1 MASKRDLEKWIVD
14 ALMSSGGTSTIVEVC
29 KYVWEHHESDLRKS
43 GDLFYT
49 WGYDI
54 RWARNNLA
62 EKGVIDR
69 NSPKG
74 TWRLSG

>member
-1 MASKRDLEKWIVD
+1 MATKYDLESWILE
-14 ALMSSGGTSTIVEVC
+14 ALHENSGSATIVQVC
-29 KYVWEHHESDLRKS
+29 KFVWEHLESDLRGS

-62 EKGVIDR
+62 EKGVLDR
-69 NSPKG
+69 KSPRG
-74 TWRLSG
+74 IWRLVR